1 MCFDLSNYSAGCGW
15 GWVGEVVAG
24 EWFKVMVVVGGS
36 FVASGCPLCDG
47 GDLRESHKCLFLLQV
62 NTITLNGPN
71 CYCGWR
77 RIPEIS

>member
-1 MCFDLSNYSAGCGW
+1 MCFDLSNYCAGCGW

-47 GDLRESHKCLFLLQV
+47 GDLRRGNLINVYS
-62 NTITLNGPN
+62 
-71 CYCGWR
+71 YCR
-77 RIPEIS
+77 SILSL